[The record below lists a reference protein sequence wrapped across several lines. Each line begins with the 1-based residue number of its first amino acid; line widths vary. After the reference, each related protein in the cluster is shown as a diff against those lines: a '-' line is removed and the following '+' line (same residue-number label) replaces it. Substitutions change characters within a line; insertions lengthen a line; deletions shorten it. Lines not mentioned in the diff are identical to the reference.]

1 MVGVV
6 IPSAIDR
13 VGFQRIMDRGPYEFV
28 SVDSQHSA
36 LSENGLVDLCALAG
50 EFGMPVQFRIKH
62 TRNTYLIGNYL
73 DLGPAGVEVPQVE
86 MEGTVDEAIEYFYF
100 PPAGRR
106 SVGGGARLRVGEFAD
121 PFDYAEWWNGH
132 GLLWMQLESVQAVEK
147 VFCLAREGVDCV
159 SFGPTDLSFD
169 LRNHPHPRLETVDD
183 CVRSVVRTLEDV
195 PVAVCFRT
203 YSPDRRQRYLD
214 MGVGVILEHHQH
226 LVSRAAVTGGR
237 RPGPETCSLPGL
249 PTAGAMPAIV
259 TKVIVGEELIILG
272 GADHEESDRIGHMAG
287 PVRPRRLR
295 RAARPG

>member
-1 MVGVV
+1 MEMPEKPLKQKMRAGETVVGVV
-6 IPSAIDR
+6 VPSAIDR
-13 VGFQRIMDRGPYEFV
+13 AGFQRIMDRGPYEFV
-28 SVDSQHSA
+28 SVDSQHSP
-36 LSENGLVDLCALAG
+36 LSENGLVDLCSLAG
-50 EFGMPVQFRIKH
+50 EFDMPVQFRIKH

-86 MEGTVDEAIEYFYF
+86 MEGTVEEAIEYFYY

-106 SVGGGARLRVGEFAD
+106 SVGGGARLRVGDFAD

-169 LRNHPHPRLETVDD
+169 LRDHPHPRLESVDD
-183 CVRSVVRTLEDV
+183 CVGRVVRTLEDV

-214 MGVGVILEHHQH
+214 MGVSVILEHHQH
-226 LVSRAAVTGGR
+226 L
-237 RPGPETCSLPGL
+237 GL
-249 PTAGAMPAIV
+249 P
-259 TKVIVGEELIILG
+259 
-272 GADHEESDRIGHMAG
+272 
-287 PVRPRRLR
+287 
-295 RAARPG
+295 